1 MKRLLAIA
9 LAATVAGSG
18 LAAQNLSATAQQ
30 TAQPSQPTAASRG
43 RTVDGV
49 MASVNDQVISHS
61 DVRNR
66 MRWMMLR
73 FAEPPKDEKIL
84 LELQSQALESLI
96 DEKVQSSEFHKLVK
110 DAKFSKEEI
119 DEAVADVARQYRMSP
134 EQFALA
140 LGQAGIPM
148 QHIRD
153 MEEAS
158 IAWSNL
164 IRGRYYKTVRVSDL
178 RVDDMLHRL
187 KASLDKPQYR
197 LAEIFLYAPDQ
208 ASRDMAK
215 ERAATIIENVKQ
227 GADFSGPR
235 RAVLRRPLRLR
246 RRRPQLALAGR
257 HAPGSRRSRAEGA
270 APPIVLAPIE
280 SEGGIYVIALTG
292 KREPTDPTKSTI
304 LDMEQFIARGE
315 GSTAKLEA
323 LKAKA
328 PTCGDLTK
336 AMEAVEGVTRTPMKN
351 VGISQIAPQYRAPLE
366 GLTANQSTN
375 IIDTADGAKMVFFVC
390 GTRSGDAD
398 LPSRD
403 EIKDRLFNQE
413 LALVA
418 ERYLRDLKREATV
431 VRR

>member
-1 MKRLLAIA
+1 MKRLIAIA
-9 LAATVAGSG
+9 LAATVAGAA
-18 LAAQNLSATAQQ
+18 LAAQNLQATAQQ
-30 TAQPSQPTAASRG
+30 TQPSQPTASRG

-49 MASVNDQVISHS
+49 MATVNDQVISHS

-84 LELQSQALESLI
+84 LEIQSQALESLI
-96 DEKVQSSEFHKLVK
+96 DEKVQSAEFHRLVK
-110 DAKFSKEEI
+110 DTTFSKEEI
-119 DEAVADVARQYRMSP
+119 DEAVADVARQYRMQP
-134 EQFALA
+134 EQFAVA

-178 RVDDMLHRL
+178 RIDDMLHRL
-187 KASLDKPQYR
+187 KTSLDKPQFR
-197 LAEIFLYAPDQ
+197 IAEIFLYAPDQ

-215 ERAATIIENVKQ
+215 ERAATIIQNVQK
-227 GADFSGPR
+227 GADFS
-235 RAVLRRPLRLR
+235 
-246 RRRPQLALAGR
+246 ALAEQF
-257 HAPGSRRSRAEGA
+257 SA
-270 APPIVLAPIE
+270 APSASAGGDLNWLSPGDMRPEIAEAVQKAPAPPVVLQPIE
-280 SEGGIYVIALTG
+280 SEGGLYIIAVTG
-292 KREPTDPTKSTI
+292 KRDPSDPSKSTI
-304 LDMEQFIARGE
+304 LDMEQIVTRGE

-328 PTCGDLTK
+328 ATCGDLTK
-336 AMEAVEGVTRTPMKN
+336 ALEAVEGVTRTPMKN
-351 VGISQIAPQYRAPLE
+351 VGITQIAPQYRAPLE
-366 GLTANQSTN
+366 GLTANQSTS
-375 IIDTADGAKMVFFVC
+375 IIDAPDGAKMVFFVC
-390 GTRSGDAD
+390 STKSGDAD

-403 EIKDRLFNQE
+403 EIKERLFNQE

-418 ERYLRDLKREATV
+418 ERYLRDLKRGATV

>member
-30 TAQPSQPTAASRG
+30 TQPSQPTASRG

-73 FAEPPKDEKIL
+73 FSEPPKDEKIL
-84 LELQSQALESLI
+84 LELQNQALESLI
-96 DEKVQSSEFHKLVK
+96 DEKVQSSEFHRLVK
-110 DAKFSKEEI
+110 GQTFSKEEI
-119 DEAVADVARQYRMSP
+119 DEAVADLARQYRMSP
-134 EQFALA
+134 EQFAQA
-140 LGQAGIPM
+140 TAQAGIPM

-153 MEEAS
+153 MQEAS
-158 IAWSNL
+158 IAWGNL

-178 RVDDMLHRL
+178 RVDEMLHRL

-215 ERAATIIENVKQ
+215 ERAATIIKSVQAGGN
-227 GADFSGPR
+227 FSALAEQFSAAPSASAGGDLNWLSPGDMR
-235 RAVLRRPLRLR
+235 PEVAEAVLK
-246 RRRPQLALAGR
+246 A
-257 HAPGSRRSRAEGA
+257 A
-270 APPIVLAPIE
+270 APPVVLPPIE

-292 KREPTDPTKSTI
+292 KREPSDPTKSTI
-304 LDMEQFIARGE
+304 LDMEQIIARGE
-315 GSTAKLEA
+315 GSTAKLES

-328 PTCGDLTK
+328 ATCGDLTK
-336 AMEAVEGVTRTPMKN
+336 ALEAVDGITRTPMKN
-351 VGISQIAPQYRAPLE
+351 VGISQIAPQFRASLE
-366 GLTANQSTN
+366 GVAANQSTS
-375 IIDTADGAKMVFFVC
+375 IIDTPDGAKMVFFVC
-390 GTRSGDAD
+390 GAKSGDAD